1 MKRTEKVRH
10 PKAQARIDFIFLM
23 LGGWTTYF
31 FLKKNDSLYVT
42 ANDAPS

>member
-23 LGGWTTYF
+23 LGG
-31 FLKKNDSLYVT
+31 
-42 ANDAPS
+42 